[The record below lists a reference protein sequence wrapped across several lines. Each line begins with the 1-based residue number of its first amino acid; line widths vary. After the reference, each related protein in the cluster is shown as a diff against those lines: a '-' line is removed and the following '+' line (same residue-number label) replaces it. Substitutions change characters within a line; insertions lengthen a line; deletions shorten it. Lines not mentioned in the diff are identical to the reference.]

1 MILVRISKEDLEV
14 ILRDLGSIL
23 FVVGYVLL
31 LPLAVALIYREESLY
46 FAFIYPSVAA
56 IWTGFALKKLFRG
69 AAETKLKHAIINA
82 AIVYLL
88 VPLISSFPFMRYGFS
103 FLDSYFESMS
113 GFTTTGLTII
123 GNVEAMPRSLLF
135 WRALTQWVGG
145 VGVIMLFLVVLLE
158 TGAVIKRFYF
168 AEGRT
173 DRVKPAISTTAK
185 YIWKIYLLY
194 TALGIGLYYIAGMGL
209 FDAVSHTFTALST
222 AGFSTKNNS
231 IGSYGSIPIEAV
243 SIFLMLLGGISFVVH
258 YKVLSGERGEFWRNP
273 EVRTYFG
280 IIVIAIFVVAFDLN
294 FHGLNVIN
302 SFRYSIF
309 QVVSALTT
317 TGFSTVSISNWSDF
331 SKAILTFLM
340 ISGGCVGS
348 TAGGIKILRT
358 LVLLKLSNYEII
370 RAILPERAVVPFKI
384 RGKLLENEETLRI
397 ASFFFLYLSIIF
409 IGSLIIS
416 MWGYNFLDTLFIT
429 SSAQGSV
436 GLTSLT
442 PEKWLAM
449 PSPAKSILIFEMW
462 IGRLEI
468 FPALALITSLLIV
481 IRREQTST

>member
-1 MILVRISKEDLEV
+1 MILVRISKEDLKV

-31 LPLAVALIYREESLY
+31 LPLAVALIYEEKLLY
-46 FAFIYPSVAA
+46 FAFIYPSMAA
-56 IWTGFALKKLFRG
+56 IWTGFFLKKLFRG
-69 AAETKLKHAIINA
+69 AEETRLKHAIINA
-82 AIVYLL
+82 ALVYLL
-88 VPLISSFPFMRYGFS
+88 VPLIGSFPFLHYGFS
-103 FLDSYFESMS
+103 FLDSYFESVS
-113 GFTTTGLTII
+113 GFTTTGLTMI
-123 GNVEAMPRSLLF
+123 GNVEAMPKSLLF
-135 WRALTQWVGG
+135 WRASTQWVGG

-158 TGAVIKRFYF
+158 TRAVIKRFYF

-173 DRVKPAISTTAK
+173 DRIKPAISTTAN
-185 YIWKIYLLY
+185 YIWRIYLLY
-194 TALGIGLYYIAGMGL
+194 TAIGIVLYYLAGMGL

-222 AGFSTKNNS
+222 AGFSTKNSS
-231 IGSYGSIPIEAV
+231 IGSYGSISIEAV

-258 YKVLSGERGEFWRNP
+258 YKVLSGERSEFWRNP

-280 IIVIAIFVVAFDLN
+280 IISISTLIVAFDLN
-294 FHGLNVIN
+294 FRGLDAIN
-302 SFRYSIF
+302 SFRCSVF

-317 TGFSTVSISNWSDF
+317 TGFSTVSISVWSDF

-348 TAGGIKILRT
+348 TSGGIKILRT
-358 LVLLKLSNYEII
+358 LVLLKLSNYEIM
-370 RAILPERAVVPFKI
+370 RAILPERAVIPFKI
-384 RGKLLENEETLRI
+384 RGKVLEDEEILRI
-397 ASFFFLYLSIIF
+397 ASFFFLYISIVF
-409 IGSLIIS
+409 ISSLIIS

-449 PSPAKSILIFEMW
+449 PSIAKSILIFEMW

-468 FPALALITSLLIV
+468 FPALALISALLIA
-481 IRREQTST
+481 IRREQIST